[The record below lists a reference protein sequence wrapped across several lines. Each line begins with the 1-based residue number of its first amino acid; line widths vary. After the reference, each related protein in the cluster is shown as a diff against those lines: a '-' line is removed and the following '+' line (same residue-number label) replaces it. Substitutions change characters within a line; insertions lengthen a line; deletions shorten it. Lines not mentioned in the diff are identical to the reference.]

1 VDSPLDPTD
10 LARTILFAEDEPLLV
25 DLMQRLLIR
34 EGFKVLVAK
43 DGVEAVQLHRQH
55 KDEIAMA
62 ILDTGLPKLKGY
74 EAIQRMKRDN
84 ANLKA
89 VLASG
94 YISHEAESLVAKGEL
109 AGVLHKPYSAEQV
122 LAIVRQTLQQR

>member
-1 VDSPLDPTD
+1 MPQQT
-10 LARTILFAEDEPLLV
+10 TILVAEDEPLLA
-25 DLMQRLLIR
+25 DLMQRLLLR

-62 ILDTGLPKLKGY
+62 ILDTGLPKLEGY
-74 EAIQRMKRDN
+74 EAIQRMKLDN

-94 YISHEAESLVAKGEL
+94 YISIEAESLVAKGEL
-109 AGVLHKPYSAEQV
+109 AGVLHKPYSVEQV
-122 LAIVRQTLQQR
+122 LALVRRTLQREL